1 MMGNGDD
8 VGRERPKHR
17 VALPATFTLYTK
29 LIGRWHVMPSV
40 VADLKQFWRTL
51 HEDLDVEVKDNGDF
65 Q

>member
-1 MMGNGDD
+1 MGDGDN
-8 VGRERPKHR
+8 ERPKHKHR